1 MTERRLVQSIHTREV
16 IPTGLAGDE
25 NCYLLAMT
33 GDQIEVLSNLM
44 NYAHRRINWC
54 DEVIDSA
61 RYYLPGDADW
71 NDLQALVDDLEYRL
85 MDTCSLQELI
95 DAITALCTCLPS
107 VQQLQP
113 GPLSSGTLQDG
124 LDDGSITYQEPV
136 VDLESDE
143 DACASAQTL
152 WHMVNEYIT
161 EVAIPVSTWTFEL
174 LMPVAIA
181 YLRSI
186 GVVVEVLLWLGLTIE
201 FVQETISAL
210 FDTNGTATVN
220 WMLVAKQE
228 LVCAFYNFFKSGSAM
243 DWAVVTDLINAADIP
258 IQVKP
263 FLKAAF
269 RTLRRTAQL
278 FNGTSWALLRIEA
291 GYCDACGQPAGCFD
305 FCDPDWTIDENYA
318 ILDPE
323 TCTITMTGAVSNYVG
338 AWRALSGFGLAS
350 VKIDFDPPDLA
361 PPAFYAAIVRVEDVD
376 HNAQAFYLE
385 TSDNTRQEITLDFT
399 LADPVL
405 LEIRTIAG
413 TSTVVYDVCITET
426 P

>member
-1 MTERRLVQSIHTREV
+1 
-16 IPTGLAGDE
+16 
-25 NCYLLAMT
+25 
-33 GDQIEVLSNLM
+33 
-44 NYAHRRINWC
+44 
-54 DEVIDSA
+54 
-61 RYYLPGDADW
+61 
-71 NDLQALVDDLEYRL
+71 
-85 MDTCSLQELI
+85 
-95 DAITALCTCLPS
+95 
-107 VQQLQP
+107 
-113 GPLSSGTLQDG
+113 
-124 LDDGSITYQEPV
+124 
-136 VDLESDE
+136 
-143 DACASAQTL
+143 
-152 WHMVNEYIT
+152 
-161 EVAIPVSTWTFEL
+161 
-174 LMPVAIA
+174 
-181 YLRSI
+181 
-186 GVVVEVLLWLGLTIE
+186 
-201 FVQETISAL
+201 
-210 FDTNGTATVN
+210 
-220 WMLVAKQE
+220 
-228 LVCAFYNFFKSGSAM
+228 
-243 DWAVVTDLINAADIP
+243 
-258 IQVKP
+258 VKP

-305 FCDPDWTIDENYA
+305 FCDPDWTIDPNYA
-318 ILDPE
+318 TLDPE
-323 TCTITMTGAVSNYVG
+323 TCAITMQGANSNYVG